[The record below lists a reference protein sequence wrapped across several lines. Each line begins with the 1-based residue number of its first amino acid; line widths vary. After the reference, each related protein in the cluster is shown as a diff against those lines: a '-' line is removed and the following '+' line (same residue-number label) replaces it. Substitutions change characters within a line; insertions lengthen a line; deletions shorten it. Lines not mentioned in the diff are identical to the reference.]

1 MNDTAERN
9 ADFVAAARQTD
20 LTPSQIDTV
29 HACAEQMKCAPL
41 HPLSAAC
48 RPSTVPH
55 PLHCWFHTRLCLKP
69 SNAETCGAI
78 AFGELSGA
86 CGDVQQ
92 CVQAVPAARWS
103 RAGHHHP
110 QGVLLRCAATRTR
123 QLSQHTG
130 CRTRGCDSGAGGGV
144 MLSGWGLRALPSKP
158 STQTLQPQFWTE
170 LASWCMGCL
179 RTLGTLRALTATA
192 CPLECPPANR
202 RTSWTRLRG

>member
-1 MNDTAERN
+1 MCSN
-9 ADFVAAARQTD
+9 ASKLF
-20 LTPSQIDTV
+20 LM
-29 HACAEQMKCAPL
+29 HAGLVLVTTIPKVFSSGAPQHAL
-41 HPLSAAC
+41 VNS
-48 RPSTVPH
+48 PST
-55 PLHCWFHTRLCLKP
+55 
-69 SNAETCGAI
+69 
-78 AFGELSGA
+78 
-86 CGDVQQ
+86 
-92 CVQAVPAARWS
+92 PA
-103 RAGHHHP
+103 
-110 QGVLLRCAATRTR
+110 
-123 QLSQHTG
+123 